1 MSDSTFEF
9 GQLGGWSSGGTGGDN
24 IWLTEREPVDI
35 INTSEDGRYFKPIY
49 NGFSLFKFNEI
60 LEVDVHQDSDSSAS
74 GFAESVDRFY
84 HYNQG
89 SNWADSIVDYL
100 GTEGDIIVGGVPICG
115 RIFEFE
121 HAPDMKLTMEREF
134 DGIKKQKTSGG
145 GDISNIMYYGPPNWP
160 LSGNPWALNAIDENL
175 GPGFNSPSHAGA
187 RVGRRKWKLQ
197 FSMLSDRK
205 YENNQGV
212 GLFSANESTTRC
224 MPDTTDD
231 AGYTTD
237 DYTPSTES
245 EAAHFKYDIFSDN
258 SFISLVVNKTLGF
271 TLPFIFQPDKNNNSP
286 DQFCMAKI
294 DAKSFKMTHT
304 SFRKYTVSMTIRE
317 VW

>member
-1 MSDSTFEF
+1 
-9 GQLGGWSSGGTGGDN
+9 
-24 IWLTEREPVDI
+24 
-35 INTSEDGRYFKPIY
+35 
-49 NGFSLFKFNEI
+49 
-60 LEVDVHQDSDSSAS
+60 
-74 GFAESVDRFY
+74 
-84 HYNQG
+84 
-89 SNWADSIVDYL
+89 
-100 GTEGDIIVGGVPICG
+100 
-115 RIFEFE
+115 
-121 HAPDMKLTMEREF
+121 
-134 DGIKKQKTSGG
+134 
-145 GDISNIMYYGPPNWP
+145 
-160 LSGNPWALNAIDENL
+160 
-175 GPGFNSPSHAGA
+175 
-187 RVGRRKWKLQ
+187 
-197 FSMLSDRK
+197 
-205 YENNQGV
+205 
-212 GLFSANESTTRC
+212 

-294 DAKSFKMTHT
+294 DAKSFKMTQT